1 MSDTLVLAEG
11 VSAEAFSS
19 AVGEL
24 RNIVGDNWVFS
35 DEAGRRIY
43 RDPFSPLPD
52 EQFMPSA
59 AVSPASVEEIEKILK
74 VANDHAIPVWT
85 ISTGRNF
92 AYGGPAPRKPGY
104 IVLDLK
110 RMNRILH
117 IDEKIGY
124 AIVEPGVSYQQ
135 LYDHLRATGSKL
147 WIDCA
152 APAWGGVLGNAV
164 DHGAGYTPY
173 GDHFIMQCGME
184 VMLADGTL
192 VRTGQLGLEG
202 ARAAN
207 ATKFSYGPYLDG
219 IFTQSNFGVVT
230 KMGIWLMPEPPGYKP
245 FMITFPH
252 EEDLSAI
259 IEAATPL
266 KVNMLVNCN
275 DLF

>member
-1 MSDTLVLAEG
+1 MSDTLVLPEG

-24 RNIVGDNWVFS
+24 RNVVGDNWVFS

-52 EQFMPSA
+52 DQFMPSA

-74 VANDHAIPVWT
+74 VAIDHAIPVWT

-135 LYDHLRATGSKL
+135 L
-147 WIDCA
+147 
-152 APAWGGVLGNAV
+152 
-164 DHGAGYTPY
+164 
-173 GDHFIMQCGME
+173 
-184 VMLADGTL
+184 
-192 VRTGQLGLEG
+192 
-202 ARAAN
+202 
-207 ATKFSYGPYLDG
+207 
-219 IFTQSNFGVVT
+219 
-230 KMGIWLMPEPPGYKP
+230 
-245 FMITFPH
+245 
-252 EEDLSAI
+252 
-259 IEAATPL
+259 
-266 KVNMLVNCN
+266 
-275 DLF
+275 